1 MNVMFF
7 RYAGDPDMLD
17 KQLGTAVYTQ
27 SNLKPFEQIDDL
39 NVRLIMDYNTALRTC
54 TYLIA
59 SEAGQSDRCY
69 FITGRMWLT
78 GGRIALICSID
89 VLETYSA
96 AIKAMDCII
105 KRTSSDPDQNENGWN
120 SLLDDQ
126 WAVTEVNT
134 DEFEVGMDI
143 GGGAIQHFEYDTR
156 PYLAVI
162 GYDAPN
168 GSMRGTVDNFQV
180 FK

>member
-27 SNLKPFEQIDDL
+27 SNLKPFEPIDDL
-39 NVRLIMDYNTALRTC
+39 NVRLIMDYTTALDTC

-59 SEAGQSDRCY
+59 SEAGQTDRCY
-69 FITGRMWLT
+69 FITGRQRLT

-89 VLETYSA
+89 VLDTYSA

-105 KRTSSDPDQNENGWN
+105 KRTSADPEQNENGWN

-126 WAVTEVNT
+126 WTVTEVNT
-134 DEFEVGMDI
+134 AEFEVGLD
-143 GGGAIQHFEYDTR
+143 GLSSFAYDPR
-156 PYLAVI
+156 PYLAAI

-180 FK
+180 FT